1 MRIERSRQCDDRLSC
16 MRRIRVHIACRIELV
31 PSKDH
36 VDRSSVRL
44 CSTRARTGLAS
55 VLTNPR
61 NDNAAEVR
69 GVVYSTR
76 SCVSN
81 YFDTDFLNMRSIFSF
96 VASQQAWLA

>member
-1 MRIERSRQCDDRLSC
+1 MRIEHSWQCDDCASHACGVFAFILPAALSSC
-16 MRRIRVHIACRIELV
+16 PVKIMSIEAACGCAQ
-31 PSKDH
+31 P
-36 VDRSSVRL
+36 VRE
-44 CSTRARTGLAS
+44 GLAS